1 MKKKL
6 NFIPIFVII
15 IAMIII
21 GSIFD
26 LQINKAI
33 YDPNNVFGLTM
44 AAVGEAP
51 GYATIGLFGGGFFF
65 LGLKKYEKVW
75 QKILLI
81 GLGTASLIAAVY
93 FQGKHVIDENAFNI
107 ESEAYAWP
115 LIALPVGLLVGG
127 LGFGAGFFLSKTSD
141 NPQLLK
147 MFIVMASVTV
157 VAVGLTT
164 LIKNI
169 MLRPRYRFIALGSDS
184 DFLNWWQ
191 DGKSFYE
198 SLNGSVNKE
207 EFKSFPSG
215 HATSTA
221 LCIMSLTYLPMFKSK
236 WLQSKKLQTI
246 LIYVGLAWTLL
257 MCFAR
262 MLIGA
267 HYLTDVGFGFAI
279 VMTLFFIADFIF
291 YKKPEFK
298 VEVSKAKI

>member
-26 LQINKAI
+26 LQINSTI
-33 YDPNNVFGLTM
+33 YSPNNIFGITM

-65 LGLKKYEKVW
+65 LGLKKYEKAW
-75 QKILLI
+75 QKIILI
-81 GLGTASLIAAVY
+81 GLGVVSLAAAVY

-107 ESEAYAWP
+107 EHESYAWP
-115 LIALPVGLLVGG
+115 LIALPVGLVVGG

-147 MFIVMASVTV
+147 MFIVMASVTAI
-157 VAVGLTT
+157 AVGLTT
-164 LIKNI
+164 VLKNL
-169 MLRPRYRFIALGSDS
+169 MLRPRYRFLASSTESG
-184 DFLNWWQ
+184 FLNWWQ
-191 DGKSFYE
+191 NGKSFYE
-198 SLNGSVNKE
+198 SLSVDVPKE

-236 WLQSKKLQTI
+236 WMANKVLQPV
-246 LIYVGLAWTLL
+246 LIYVGIAWTLL

-267 HYLTDVGFGFAI
+267 HFLTDVGFGFGI
-279 VMTLFFIADFIF
+279 VMILFFLADFIF
-291 YKKPEFK
+291 YKKPELVIQKPK
-298 VEVSKAKI
+298 V